1 MAKKNKDDNKSA
13 TETESSREI
22 INTASKAIVK
32 KSKEKRE
39 QAMEDNLN
47 GS

>member
-32 KSKEKRE
+32 KSSDKRE
-39 QAMEDNLN
+39 QARQDKLN
-47 GS
+47 VS

>member
-1 MAKKNKDDNKSA
+1 MAKKNKDDKKST

-32 KSKEKRE
+32 KSLDKRE
-39 QAMEDNLN
+39 QARQDKLN
-47 GS
+47 VS

>member
-1 MAKKNKDDNKSA
+1 MAKKNKDDKKSA

-32 KSKEKRE
+32 KSLDKRE
-39 QAMEDNLN
+39 QARQDKLN
-47 GS
+47 VS

>member
-1 MAKKNKDDNKSA
+1 MAKKNKDDKKSA

-39 QAMEDNLN
+39 QAIKDNLN
-47 GS
+47 VS